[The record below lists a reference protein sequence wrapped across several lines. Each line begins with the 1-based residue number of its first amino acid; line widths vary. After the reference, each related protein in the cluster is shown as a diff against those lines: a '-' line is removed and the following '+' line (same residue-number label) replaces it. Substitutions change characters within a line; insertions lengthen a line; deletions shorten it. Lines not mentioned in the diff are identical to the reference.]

1 LTLLTC
7 DFGSSL
13 AFFCPRALLLKSF
26 SLFVNISFLLV
37 ANVADLTRL
46 PFSKEFRFL
55 YNEST
60 LFSNVDLKT
69 MVVIDDF
76 DKFDEEIE
84 ADDDDE
90 FEASVKITEVISGGG
105 SGGDGGGGGW
115 GTRGDVIEISS
126 SPN

>member
-7 DFGSSL
+7 DFGSPL
-13 AFFCPRALLLKSF
+13 AFFCARALLLKSF

-37 ANVADLTRL
+37 ASVADLARL
-46 PFSKEFRFL
+46 PFTKEFRFL
-55 YNEST
+55 FNEST

-84 ADDDDE
+84 ADDE
-90 FEASVKITEVISGGG
+90 FEASVKITEVIGGGG
-105 SGGDGGGGGW
+105 SGGDDGGGGW